1 MRPGYSDLMVERI
14 VLSDA
19 EALAEFRTTIMG
31 LKGLCTY
38 GFGLEVKNA
47 FEHSRNGRCLFVV
60 LISQQSLVDM
70 LK

>member
-38 GFGLEVKNA
+38 GFGLEVIQ
-47 FEHSRNGRCLFVV
+47 EMVGVYLLC
-60 LISQQSLVDM
+60 
-70 LK
+70 